1 MSQYF
6 KMTDLITKKKNGE
19 KHSAEE
25 INYIVS
31 GAANVAIPDY
41 QLSAWLMAVCLK
53 GMDFE
58 ESSILTEAMANSGDI
73 LDLSCL
79 GENITD
85 KHSTG
90 GVGDKATLVL
100 IPLLAAAG
108 LKTAKL
114 SGRGLGHTGGTI
126 DKLESIPGF
135 QTYLDLDRFL
145 NQVKSIG
152 AAISS
157 QTLNLAPA
165 DARIYALRDVTA
177 TIDSIPLIASSVM
190 SKKIA
195 AGANIIVL
203 DVKCGSGAFMK
214 TVEEASRLAETM
226 VQIGNKLNKKTAAV
240 VTDMEQPLGCAVGN
254 SLEVKEAIDTLKN
267 NGPEDLK
274 KLCLYLGAISMVKA
288 GKAADIK
295 DAEIIL
301 ENHLKDG
308 SAFEK
313 FKEIASWQGADI
325 DYIDNPEKLPFADH
339 IIEVKSQNSGFVE
352 KLDAL
357 SVAKACKVLG
367 AGRDKKDDKIDYSVG
382 ILLNKKIG
390 DRVEKDEVLARIYAN
405 DSEKGNI
412 SRDLML
418 CAFETSENPVIK
430 PDLIIKTIE

>member
-1 MSQYF
+1 
-6 KMTDLITKKKNGE
+6 MTDLITKKKNGE